1 MNKLNKFLVLHKIIK
16 FALTILIFTS
26 ISQLKAQDRVPFD
39 QGKKYILADVEV
51 TGKITYNPQTVV
63 IFSGLEKGQTVIV
76 PGDEISNAIKKLGK
90 LGLFS
95 DIDFFINKLI

>member
-1 MNKLNKFLVLHKIIK
+1 MKPSLAIKKENVDLEKQVNKLNKFLVLHKIIK

-63 IFSGLEKGQTVIV
+63 IF
-76 PGDEISNAIKKLGK
+76 
-90 LGLFS
+90 
-95 DIDFFINKLI
+95 